1 VVLPGADLDVAVEGA
16 LAAKMRNGGS
26 ACTAAN
32 RFYVHRSL
40 HDEFVERL
48 SAAMGG
54 FRVGPGIDREN
65 GLGAL
70 VSRGERDKVADLVE
84 RARTDG
90 ANVVSGGAPGE
101 EGAFYPPTVL
111 VDVAHGSEINRTEIF
126 GPVAAVVPFDDVDD
140 AVRMAND
147 TEYGLIAYVFGE
159 EGEAM
164 RVAHRLE
171 AGMVGVNR
179 GVLSDPAAPF
189 GGMKQSGLGREGSS
203 EGILEFME
211 EKYIGL
217 PV

>member
-1 VVLPGADLDVAVEGA
+1 
-16 LAAKMRNGGS
+16 
-26 ACTAAN
+26 
-32 RFYVHRSL
+32 
-40 HDEFVERL
+40 
-48 SAAMGG
+48 
-54 FRVGPGIDREN
+54 
-65 GLGAL
+65 
-70 VSRGERDKVADLVE
+70 
-84 RARTDG
+84 
-90 ANVVSGGAPGE
+90 
-101 EGAFYPPTVL
+101 VL